1 MSDLNDVFA
10 IVAGAVPGAL
20 SRYHITE
27 WTKAKFGLHF
37 PYGTFIINLTGCLAI
52 GFFWAILP
60 SFTFYSHQLDLMVRT
75 GFLGAYTTFS
85 TYSLDILIL
94 WRNQQNFLSLFFAVA
109 SIIFGLIAVRIGAA
123 IAQVFPVEFSNLLTI

>member
-27 WTKAKFGLHF
+27 WTKAKLGLRF

-60 SFTFYSHQLDLMVRT
+60 SFPFYSHALDLMVRT

-123 IAQVFPVEFSNLLTI
+123 IAQFFLG

>member
-27 WTKAKFGLHF
+27 WTKAKFGLRF
-37 PYGTFIINLTGCLAI
+37 PSGTFIINLTGCLAI
-52 GFFWAILP
+52 GFFLAILP
-60 SFTFYSHQLDLMVRT
+60 SFPFYSHELDLMMRT

-94 WRNQQNFLSLFFAVA
+94 WRNQQNFLSLVFAVA

-123 IAQVFPVEFSNLLTI
+123 IAQVFLG